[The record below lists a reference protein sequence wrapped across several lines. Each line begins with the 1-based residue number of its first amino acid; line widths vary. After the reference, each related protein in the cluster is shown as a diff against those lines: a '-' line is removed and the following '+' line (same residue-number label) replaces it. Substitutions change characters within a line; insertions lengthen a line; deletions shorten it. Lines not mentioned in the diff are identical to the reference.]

1 MGRVSDEQ
9 VDFIL
14 HEIEARGVT
23 IEDLQWSLLD
33 HMCCIIENE
42 MSETDNF
49 DQFFQRL
56 LPRFFN
62 DNLREIQEET
72 ELLLTFKHFYAM
84 KKILVISGLLASAF
98 TLIGSLFKVLHWPGA
113 GISFVLG
120 IGIFGVIFLPLMI
133 ALKFKDEVKMQDK
146 LVLSFGLF
154 IGIITTFGFLFKIMH
169 WPFAN
174 ILMLS
179 GLTSFTFAYA
189 PLYLM
194 SRIRRPELKF
204 NAIVNTVLMLG
215 CGGLLF
221 AMFNLN
227 KPKTDHANKSFYSLL
242 SSELESIQMKEKVTI
257 DSVQKGTFINALNE
271 LNNEIQGLK
280 TDIFRHSGQI
290 SKQEFDK
297 MTEEDAFDRML
308 NDQLV
313 KQVMNDEMYARWTII
328 TSTLQT
334 VNQQIST
341 NFPNHSKFKIKIN
354 NTDFEYSTTKVG
366 VQELTL
372 IQLHLRILES
382 FIH

>member
-1 MGRVSDEQ
+1 MVRVSDEQ

-14 HEIEARGVT
+14 QEIEARGVT
-23 IEDLQWSLLD
+23 IEDLQYNLLD

-49 DQFFQRL
+49 DQFFQGL

-84 KKILVISGLLASAF
+84 KKILVISGLFASAF

-113 GISFVLG
+113 GISLVLG
-120 IGIFGVIFLPLMI
+120 IGIFGIIFLPLMI

-179 GLTSFTFAYA
+179 GLTTFTFVYA

-221 AMFNLN
+221 AMYNLN
-227 KPKTDHANKSFYSLL
+227 KPKTDHANKSFYSLI
-242 SSELESIQMKEKVTI
+242 SSELESIQVKEKVTM
-257 DSVQKGTFINALNE
+257 DSIQKEEFINSLNE
-271 LNNEIQGLK
+271 LNNRIQELK
-280 TDIFRHSGQI
+280 RDLFRRSGKL

-297 MTEEDAFDRML
+297 MTEADAFDCML

-313 KQVMNDEMYARWTII
+313 KQVMNDEMRASWAII
-328 TSTLQT
+328 TSKSQALNDQ
-334 VNQQIST
+334 VSVH
-341 NFPNHSKFKIKIN
+341 FSDPSKLKIKIN
-354 NTDFEYSTTKVG
+354 NTDFEYSNTKVG
-366 VQELTL
+366 VQVLTL
-372 IQLHLRILES
+372 MQLHLRILES
-382 FIH
+382 SIH

>member
-1 MGRVSDEQ
+1 MVRVSDEQ

-14 HEIEARGVT
+14 REIEARGVT
-23 IEDLQWSLLD
+23 IEDLQWNLLD
-33 HMCCIIENE
+33 HMCCISEDE
-42 MSETDNF
+42 MSETEDF

-56 LPRFFN
+56 LPRFFS

-98 TLIGSLFKVLHWPGA
+98 TLIGSFFKVMHWPGA
-113 GISFVLG
+113 SISFVLG
-120 IGIFGVIFLPLMI
+120 IGIFGIIFLPLMI
-133 ALKFKDEVKMQDK
+133 ALKFKDEVKVQDK
-146 LVLSFGLF
+146 LILSFGLF

-179 GLTSFTFAYA
+179 GLTSFTFVYA

-242 SSELESIQMKEKVTI
+242 SSELESIQVKEKVTI
-257 DSVQKGTFINALNE
+257 DSVQKGVFINALNE
-271 LNNEIQGLK
+271 LDNEIQGLK
-280 TDIFRHSGQI
+280 TEMFRRSGQI

-297 MTEEDAFDRML
+297 MKEEDAFDRML

-313 KQVMNDEMYARWTII
+313 KQVMNDEMYTRWRII
-328 TSTLQT
+328 TSTLKT
-334 VNQQIST
+334 VNHQISMH
-341 NFPNHSKFKIKIN
+341 FPNHSKLKISIN
-354 NTDFEYSTTKVG
+354 DTDFEYSTTKVG

-372 IQLHLRILES
+372 IQLHLRILENA
-382 FIH
+382 IY